1 MCFTYTHD
9 VNTTSRRLLGRR
21 VTSVN
26 YISIKSPWDIV
37 VNGWWE
43 PRARW
48 RPSHALLFQ
57 VQPQNP
63 KPELCPQVPS
73 GPLHLAPCWKQSG
86 LLMLV
91 RTREMK
97 QGGKSKPHVW
107 VPSFLDC
114 QWNMDGRPQPRQM
127 PVTLHFHGF
136 GNFGSGSLYVGTPL
150 SIEILGECRA
160 KKEWSRCW
168 VRAVSQGRPGPAS
181 FRCSHLD
188 RALLHGVS

>member
-1 MCFTYTHD
+1 MCFTYMHD
-9 VNTTSRRLLGRR
+9 VNTTPRRLLGRR

-26 YISIKSPWDIV
+26 YISIKSHWAIV

-43 PRARW
+43 LGARW
-48 RPSHALLFQ
+48 RPSRELLFQ

-63 KPELCPQVPS
+63 KSELCPQVPS

-107 VPSFLDC
+107 VPSFLGC
-114 QWNMDGRPQPRQM
+114 QWNMDGRPQPLRCQSPFISM
-127 PVTLHFHGF
+127 GLG
-136 GNFGSGSLYVGTPL
+136 
-150 SIEILGECRA
+150 ILGVEA
-160 KKEWSRCW
+160 YMWGLPY
-168 VRAVSQGRPGPAS
+168 A
-181 FRCSHLD
+181 
-188 RALLHGVS
+188 